1 MALKKQERQALI
13 LDILAREVVD
23 SQEGLM
29 HHLPKQRSQLRALN
43 L

>member
-29 HHLPKQRSQLRALN
+29 HHLQNDGIDVTQATV
-43 L
+43 